1 MKRHAILRKLA
12 YKWIRIL
19 FRCWKTSTEYD
30 PQRYEAIIKT
40 KTPEIVQ
47 YFPKT
52 KQKSPKPLD
61 ENSEVSVVQS
71 VF

>member
-52 KQKSPKPLD
+52 KQKSPKTA
-61 ENSEVSVVQS
+61 
-71 VF
+71 